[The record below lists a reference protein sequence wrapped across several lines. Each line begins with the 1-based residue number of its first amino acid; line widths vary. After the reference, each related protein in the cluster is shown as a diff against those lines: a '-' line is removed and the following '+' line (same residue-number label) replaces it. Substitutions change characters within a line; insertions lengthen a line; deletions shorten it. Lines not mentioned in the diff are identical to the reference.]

1 MNNKLLIYI
10 VYDFEGIVDEY
21 IVYMIKELQKFYSRI
36 IIVANGGLKQKYCE
50 YFQNLN
56 FELIHRENEG
66 FDGGAYKEI
75 FLNYLSLDE
84 LSYFN
89 EITLMNDSFYGPI
102 FSMNSVFKIMESKD
116 VDFWGITKFEN
127 GVWETGEI
135 IPEHIQSYFIT
146 VRRSLF
152 QSKCFKDFWR
162 DYEESSSFNET
173 VKNFEV
179 RFTTFFS
186 ENGFKYAVLT
196 DFLGKINGQDKSKN
210 TWMEYADQLV
220 KDLKIPFVKR
230 KVFNVCN
237 YKIATEV
244 LGFIR
249 DNTNYDENMI
259 IKHIERLDKG
269 GKFEGYSES
278 RIKAFFN
285 DHKAVYLY
293 GNGLISQKLQF
304 YLSQKGMDIK
314 GIVITKG
321 IDGQGVLNVANF
333 VLEPGEGIIIA
344 TGKKY
349 AEEIYSILK
358 RKKIS
363 DSDIMRPI

>member
-186 ENGFKYAVLT
+186 GNMQ
-196 DFLGKINGQDKSKN
+196 IN
-210 TWMEYADQLV
+210 
-220 KDLKIPFVKR
+220 
-230 KVFNVCN
+230 
-237 YKIATEV
+237 
-244 LGFIR
+244 
-249 DNTNYDENMI
+249 
-259 IKHIERLDKG
+259 
-269 GKFEGYSES
+269 
-278 RIKAFFN
+278 
-285 DHKAVYLY
+285 
-293 GNGLISQKLQF
+293 
-304 YLSQKGMDIK
+304 
-314 GIVITKG
+314 
-321 IDGQGVLNVANF
+321 
-333 VLEPGEGIIIA
+333 
-344 TGKKY
+344 
-349 AEEIYSILK
+349 
-358 RKKIS
+358 
-363 DSDIMRPI
+363 